1 MIKGVICDLDGF
13 LVKTWGT
20 EPLEGVLD
28 TLAILRERG
37 IKVAVA
43 TNQAGPLWRWATGE
57 EKYPTVQEVASRL
70 LTCASRLGLTDA
82 PWFVALSDD
91 RVRDVT
97 SEENM
102 QDMAETLSRGL
113 AVALPSLPAH
123 INHIPAWR
131 KPAPG
136 MIYAACNTLS
146 LALHE
151 TIYGGDLDSDKAT
164 AEAAGVRFVN
174 TLPAVLIVLEQMEQ
188 EAKEA

>member
-13 LVKTWGT
+13 LVKTWET
-20 EPLEGVLD
+20 EPLPRVLD
-28 TLAILRERG
+28 TLAVLRERG

-70 LTCASRLGLTDA
+70 LTCASRLGLTDV
-82 PWFVALSDD
+82 PWFIATHDD

-97 SEENM
+97 SE
-102 QDMAETLSRGL
+102 QDTADMAYTLSKGL
-113 AVALPSLPAH
+113 AVALPTLPAH
-123 INHIPAWR
+123 VNGLPAWR
-131 KPAPG
+131 KPSPG
-136 MIYAACNTLS
+136 MVYAACNLLS

-151 TIYGGDLDSDKAT
+151 VIYGGDLDSDKAT

-174 TLPAVLIVLEQMEQ
+174 TLPAVLILLEAQQ
-188 EAKEA
+188 EEG